1 MAFEFGYKGTLA
13 DGRGQVNASIYRYDY
28 EGYQDQIDTYDTAQ
42 NRSVDTVTNAGDAV
56 NQGFEIEVNWLL
68 GDYLTVGGNYSYTDT
83 EYSESY
89 LVTERDDPSLPNS
102 LFQYA
107 LNPDGSRVTTATGFA
122 FNLDA
127 YIRQVQ
133 GNPLKRIPEA

>member
-1 MAFEFGYKGTLA
+1 MAYEIGYKGTLA

-28 EGYQDQIDTYDTAQ
+28 EGYQDQIDTYDAAQ
-42 NRSVDTVTNAGDAV
+42 ARSVDTVTNAGDAV

-89 LVTERDDPSLPNS
+89 LVTERMTFSAQLPIPIRVEPRRISGNYGNRFRLQQMPIS
-102 LFQYA
+102 
-107 LNPDGSRVTTATGFA
+107 GKSRA
-122 FNLDA
+122 
-127 YIRQVQ
+127 
-133 GNPLKRIPEA
+133 IP

>member
-1 MAFEFGYKGTLA
+1 MAFEIGYKGTLA

-83 EYSESY
+83 YDGADC
-89 LVTERDDPSLPNS
+89 DD
-102 LFQYA
+102 
-107 LNPDGSRVTTATGFA
+107 PDGSSRLG
-122 FNLDA
+122 
-127 YIRQVQ
+127 
-133 GNPLKRIPEA
+133 PPEQETKAAKLTYMLLNKVK